1 MDSQEVNMSV
11 MEKHRK
17 EVLSAMVERF
27 VLPETTLLVA
37 LCTWDMLYTLY
48 CVRAGLA
55 REANPALRNS
65 LAKSNMSFLILKGST
80 FLVPV
85 VVLEMIRTKRPKLVT
100 FAMRFGFVA
109 YAVIYISGSI
119 ALMGTI

>member
-1 MDSQEVNMSV
+1 MSV